1 MPARK
6 HPSSSDVAISSSPTS
21 PHPKSSLRRL
31 SSLANLH
38 QFNPF
43 NSFNRRRS
51 SHGTQAS
58 DDDPYLLNPYQQQ
71 PKNQS
76 RRQSYM
82 SLSEDP
88 MPALPRS
95 RTFGHLPLT
104 RTRQSSKPPVSM
116 APPSRIPTPSGSLT
130 AKGRL
135 ASATKSILKV
145 GNRRALVRS
154 DTEPLL
160 APHRS
165 PDVPASTRVINENL
179 SQSASKP
186 ASEFKLLQL
195 NLPEVPLDPSATN
208 MHRFRSSFNALK
220 RPQTPVSRA
229 PPNLPRRDSLQPPT
243 PRTPITTLPPGKLA
257 LNSSINAAKPRRQT
271 MLSPDIAPLHSLCET
286 TPLRASMN
294 PDIQSRQL
302 LTPRA
307 APTSPPPSYTRPS
320 ATHLQPDDATSNVNI
335 ASDLVTSAQSM
346 AYWSGRLMSQ
356 FDRHRNDRLQKCMC
370 RGELSAT
377 YLENDLNLC
386 LKELKD
392 KCVTDAAKLSFAM
405 FKARVYVKAGTLV
418 TTKGKAESGAEGRS
432 QDVGEA

>member
-195 NLPEVPLDPSATN
+195 NLPE
-208 MHRFRSSFNALK
+208 
-220 RPQTPVSRA
+220 
-229 PPNLPRRDSLQPPT
+229 
-243 PRTPITTLPPGKLA
+243 LA

-307 APTSPPPSYTRPS
+307 APISSPPSYTRPS